1 MKKYCFVLLCFIFLI
16 IGNIYAQ
23 SPVQNIKRQEI
34 DAKRMDSDPM
44 SDDALPRSREFI
56 RIDPTYYVG
65 WMYEGLYKKNHAAD
79 FLGYK
84 NAIEPL
90 KKALDLIVKD
100 YGKQLKTR
108 TRDFME
114 YYPVYKYQ
122 LDYSI
127 IAIELTDCYNNIDQA
142 EEAFKIAEK
151 VKAFNFQRDYYYNPY
166 IQMAWIVH
174 RNRFYKENKYP
185 FLKNT
190 ILENEELA
198 NTYLDDA
205 LNKIQK
211 DKRTNSEIYQPGYEK
226 IDQQSVYHYKAI
238 LYSYALNID
247 SADKYYKLLMES
259 SIPSFNNY
267 GTYLSITGRFRAA
280 EKMYEDASVQETGDK
295 RLKEWAYYA
304 SMLNIYKGQT
314 SAAKTNMKDM
324 IKAVGSTPGFG
335 WYNIALAR
343 AETYSG
349 DLKNSQRHIEKAAGF
364 KELHIGTT
372 LGQTH
377 YDFSISMVK
386 LMNKIME
393 IQKVKFENKGWWY
406 SFSDLFNVIK
416 LTTEKY
422 LLEYLIVNQ
431 LASNP
436 ERDKVIYPLFST
448 ESTVSWDEIWYLIRD
463 FSSSFFYK
471 EFKNEIEIDQR
482 PLIKKY
488 FQLYLAKLEI
498 KRGEYEKAEVII
510 KTILSNPEIDRDYE
524 QLFIARCFEALNKCA
539 EELGNEVLSAAAA
552 NSFYE
557 TFPQIQPFSESTIN
571 MRLYTF
577 GNVDAKMVKQLKRSK
592 INWIS
597 NRNLAAPDV
606 SLEFKNDKGKKSVIY
621 SVTKQNGAEI
631 VKRQE
636 FFYKDANKDG
646 KDLLF
651 LLFNINPTTN

>member
-1 MKKYCFVLLCFIFLI
+1 MNKFGIILFYFFFLFLGKI
-16 IGNIYAQ
+16 NAQ
-23 SPVQNIKRQEI
+23 APIQSVQRQEI
-34 DAKRMDSDPM
+34 DAKRMDSNPM

-65 WMYEGLYKKNHAAD
+65 YMYEGLYKENHAAD
-79 FLGYK
+79 FLGFK

-90 KKALDLIVKD
+90 KKALTLLEKD
-100 YGKQLKTR
+100 YAKQLKTR
-108 TRDFME
+108 TSSLIE
-114 YYPVYKYQ
+114 YYPVYKFQ

-127 IAIELTDCYNNIDQA
+127 IAIELAESYSNIDEPQ
-142 EEAFKIAEK
+142 EAFKIAEK
-151 VKAFNFQRDYYYNPY
+151 VKKFNFQRDYYFNPY

-174 RNRFYKENKYP
+174 RNRFYKTDKYS

-190 ILENEELA
+190 IPENEALA

-205 LNKIQK
+205 LKKIQR
-211 DKRTNSEIYQPGYEK
+211 DKITNRQIYQPGYEK
-226 IDQQSVYHYKAI
+226 QDIDGVYHYKAI

-247 SADKYYKLLMES
+247 SADKYYALLMKS
-259 SIPSFNNY
+259 PIPSYNNY
-267 GTYLSITGRFRAA
+267 GTFLSITGRFGEAYQTYQ
-280 EKMYEDASVQETGDK
+280 KASQQETGDK
-295 RLKEWAYYA
+295 RLKEWAYY
-304 SMLNIYKGQT
+304 SSILDIYKGKPLV
-314 SAAKTNMKDM
+314 AEAKMKDM

-393 IQKVKFENKGWWY
+393 IQQIKFENKGWWY
-406 SFSDLFNVIK
+406 SFSDLFTVIK
-416 LTTEKY
+416 LTTQKY

-471 EFKNEIEIDQR
+471 EFQNELKTDKR

-488 FQLYLAKLEI
+488 FQLYLAKLEM
-498 KRGEYEKAEVII
+498 KKGDYKKAEIML
-510 KTILSNPEIDRDYE
+510 KSILSNPEIDRTYE

-539 EELGNEVLSAAAA
+539 DEQDETNLSALSA

-557 TFPQIQPFSESTIN
+557 TYPQLVPFSNSEIN
-571 MRLYTF
+571 MHLQAF
-577 GNVDAKMVKQLKRSK
+577 GNVDKKMVKQLKKSK
-592 INWIS
+592 VNWIS
-597 NRNLAAPDV
+597 DPNIPAPEV
-606 SLEFKNDKGKKSVIY
+606 TLEFKNEKGKKSVVY
-621 SVTKQNGAEI
+621 TVTKQNGEEL

-636 FFYKDANKDG
+636 FFYKDAEKDG
-646 KDLLF
+646 KNLLMR
-651 LLFNINPTTN
+651 LFNISL